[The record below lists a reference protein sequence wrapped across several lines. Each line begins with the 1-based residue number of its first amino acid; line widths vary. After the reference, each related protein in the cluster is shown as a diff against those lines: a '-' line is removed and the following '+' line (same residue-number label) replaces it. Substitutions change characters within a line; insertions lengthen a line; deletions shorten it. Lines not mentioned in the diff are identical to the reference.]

1 MRYDRK
7 RTGKH
12 KMADIGTKT
21 VRVTALRIH
30 LKTLKMEWRDGRI
43 PLTLLAV
50 L

>member
-1 MRYDRK
+1 MRYDRN
-7 RTGKH
+7 RIGKH
-12 KMADIGTKT
+12 NMAHIGKKN
-21 VRVTALRIH
+21 VSVTAQRIH